1 MPHAI
6 STGDLID
13 GRYRVISLL
22 AEGGMGAV
30 FLAEHMGLSKEVALK
45 VIHKGIAGDGDMR
58 ARFAREAMASAQI
71 DHPHVASTLD
81 IGALPDGSAYL
92 VMPLIRGPSLAD
104 TLDSGPMPWPR
115 AVSIGAQ
122 IADAL
127 EAAHAAGIVHRDLK
141 PDNVVLTARD
151 DGRDHV
157 KVLDFGIAGLSGA
170 AEATSEVPLT
180 RAGVVMGT
188 PGYMS
193 PEQAVGEVVDLR
205 TDLYALGVILW
216 ESVVGRRLFDGP
228 DITSII
234 TRQLT
239 TVATPIASL
248 DANVPPELDAL
259 VSRLL
264 SPSRDQRPSSAG
276 EVRDVLVAS
285 LPAMRPSLVDSL
297 PTMRESFPECGA
309 ADRVHGP
316 RCDAL
321 SIVAPAGT
329 DPRARRRDARSAAEL
344 ADGCAARAGRGPAAR
359 AGRAVRV
366 CDAPHRHR
374 AHRPRASSAGRRSGS
389 AALRHRADVS
399 WPGHRRTGGERFV
412 SRRGGRTRPEHR
424 ERDRGA
430 DERGESQRPP
440 GRRQHHRDG
449 HDDARPGVRTRPR
462 ALRAGAGLRRAPVC
476 PREHRRD
483 WRRAS
488 PALRGPARRAPS
500 PRMRTPWSGRL
511 SGVHPH
517 PGRER
522 DACAHRRRALSEGSP
537 AAPAHVSGRSLT
549 PKGGAPRPRGPL
561 SRFYP

>member
-1 MPHAI
+1 MTLALPHAI

-45 VIHKGIAGDGDMR
+45 VIHTNIAGDGDMR

-170 AEATSEVPLT
+170 AEATSAVPLT
-180 RAGVVMGT
+180 RAGMVMGT

-193 PEQAVGEVVDLR
+193 PEQAVGDVVDLR

-297 PTMRESFPECGA
+297 PTMRESSQSVALQTESMGHA
-309 ADRVHGP
+309 ATLYPSSHP
-316 RCDAL
+316 QAL
-321 SIVAPAGT
+321 TPAPGGGM
-329 DPRARRRDARSAAEL
+329 RARL
-344 ADGCAARAGRGPAAR
+344 Q
-359 AGRAVRV
+359 
-366 CDAPHRHR
+366 
-374 AHRPRASSAGRRSGS
+374 
-389 AALRHRADVS
+389 S
-399 WPGHRRTGGERFV
+399 WPM
-412 SRRGGRTRPEHR
+412 
-424 ERDRGA
+424 
-430 DERGESQRPP
+430 
-440 GRRQHHRDG
+440 
-449 HDDARPGVRTRPR
+449 GVR
-462 ALRAGAGLRRAPVC
+462 LVLV
-476 PREHRRD
+476 
-483 WRRAS
+483 
-488 PALRGPARRAPS
+488 
-500 PRMRTPWSGRL
+500 
-511 SGVHPH
+511 
-517 PGRER
+517 
-522 DACAHRRRALSEGSP
+522 
-537 AAPAHVSGRSLT
+537 AAPLLVLVGLFAFVMRPT
-549 PKGGAPRPRGPL
+549 VIVPIAPAPRPQVVEVAPPRSDIVQTSRGPVIVERAENASPNAAPL
-561 SRFYP
+561 VLDPGIESAIAALMNVESRSDRQVAANTIVMATTTPVPEYARALARYELGQGCAERRAALESIAEIGDARALPFVARLDALPRQGCGRRGREDCQACTRTQVANAMRALTADAR